1 MNLSNFWSLPPARGC
16 RRVLGCTFILL
27 GAVAATTHTFAEQSA
42 ADPPPPEVDP
52 PVLTLANQSATAA
65 PPAEVDPPVLTTLDE
80 PLPKPV
86 DDVALNG
93 PPPVE
98 SYTIPPAPSE
108 GGKNIYGAGA
118 GITSAPKRF
127 QWGVRL
133 TIRGVYDDNI
143 LLSHFDRIHDWYVAI
158 EPAITIGYGDDI
170 VGRGGNYIRLDYA
183 PSIFL
188 YTEHSD
194 DDAIQHLIRLE
205 GQYRLGRLTLGL
217 SQDVQILHGA
227 HLDSSTLDA
236 SAVAIAGSINAGVNG
251 VRTNVYIYR
260 TNAGASYDLTDR
272 TFLST
277 EFHYLRD
284 DFNTLISSDEIYGD
298 LFFNYKYSPKL
309 AFGIGGGGGFNTV
322 DIGPNSTFE
331 QGLLRVQYQLTGKI
345 ALNATAGVEVRQ
357 FDSSD
362 SVGSRGNEVSGVYEI
377 GAVYQPFDGTV
388 ITLRGS
394 SRVINSAIVADSDF
408 LATNVLLGVRQRLLE
423 RVYLGFT
430 FGYEHAHYFPTVNGV
445 NGAASGDDN
454 YYLIEPAVDVMVTRW
469 FTVGAYY
476 LYRTNDS
483 SRPPDDRFSYYENQ
497 VGLRASFTY

>member
-1 MNLSNFWSLPPARGC
+1 MNPSNFWSLPLARGC
-16 RRVLGCTFILL
+16 QRALTPAFILL
-27 GAVAATTHTFAEQSA
+27 GGLIVAGHAFAQDPAPAVPS
-42 ADPPPPEVDP
+42 EVDP
-52 PVLTLANQSATAA
+52 PILAVEK
-65 PPAEVDPPVLTTLDE
+65 PIPA
-80 PLPKPV
+80 PV

-98 SYTIPPAPSE
+98 SYALPPAPSE
-108 GGKNIYGAGA
+108 GGKGVYGAGA
-118 GITSAPKRF
+118 AITSAPKRF

-143 LLSHFDRIHDWYVAI
+143 LLSHFDRVSDWYVAI
-158 EPAITIGYGDDI
+158 EPAITIGYGDI
-170 VGRGGNYIRLDYA
+170 VGRSGGYIRLDYA

-188 YTEHSD
+188 YTAHSD
-194 DDAIQHLIRLE
+194 DDVIPHLIRLE
-205 GQYRLGRLTLGL
+205 GQYGFGRLLLGF
-217 SQDVQILHGA
+217 SQDVQILHGS

-236 SAVAIAGSINAGVNG
+236 SAIAVAGSINAGVNG
-251 VRTNVYIYR
+251 RTHVDIYR
-260 TNAGASYDLTDR
+260 TNVGASYDLSDK
-272 TFLST
+272 TFLSSD
-277 EFHYLRD
+277 FHYVRN
-284 DFNTLISSDEIYGD
+284 DFNTLISSDEIYGN

-309 AFGIGGGGGFNTV
+309 AFGIGAGGGFNTV
-322 DIGPNSTFE
+322 DIGPDSTFE

-345 ALNATAGVEVRQ
+345 SLNASAGVEVRQ
-357 FDSSD
+357 FDDNDGS
-362 SVGSRGNEVSGVYEI
+362 GSRGDRVSPVYEI

-394 SRVINSAIVADSDF
+394 SRVLNSAIVAQSDF
-408 LATNVLLGVRQRLLE
+408 LATNVLLGVRQRLLQ

-430 FGYEHAHYFPTVNGV
+430 AGYEHADYFPTVNGV
-445 NGAASGDDN
+445 GGAASGNDN

>member
-1 MNLSNFWSLPPARGC
+1 
-16 RRVLGCTFILL
+16 LL
-27 GAVAATTHTFAEQSA
+27 GAIAAAQHTFAEQSA
-42 ADPPPPEVDP
+42 TSAPPPEVDP
-52 PVLTLANQSATAA
+52 PVLTTAI
-65 PPAEVDPPVLTTLDE
+65 EE

-98 SYTIPPAPSE
+98 SYALPPAPSE

-118 GITSAPKRF
+118 AISSAPKRF

-143 LLSHFDRIHDWYVAI
+143 LLSHFDRISDWYVAI
-158 EPAITIGYGDDI
+158 EPAITIGFGDI
-170 VGRGGNYIRLDYA
+170 VERHDNYIRLDYA

-188 YTEHSD
+188 YVDHSD
-194 DDAIQHLIRLE
+194 DDEIQHLIRLE

-217 SQDVQILHGA
+217 SQDVQILHGS
-227 HLDSSTLDA
+227 HLDTSTLDA
-236 SAVAIAGSINAGVNG
+236 SAIAIAGSINAGVNG
-251 VRTNVYIYR
+251 RTNVDLYR
-260 TNAGASYDLTDR
+260 TNVGASYDLSEK
-272 TFLST
+272 TFLTS
-277 EFHYLRD
+277 EFHYVVN

-309 AFGIGGGGGFNTV
+309 AFGIGAGGGFNTV

-331 QGLLRVQYQLTGKI
+331 QGLLRVQYLLTGKI
-345 ALNATAGVEVRQ
+345 SLSASAGVEVRQ
-357 FDSSD
+357 FDNSD
-362 SVGSRGNEVSGVYEI
+362 GVGSRGNEVSGVYEI

-394 SRVINSAIVADSDF
+394 SRVLNSAIVADSDY
-408 LATNVLLGVRQRLLE
+408 LATNVLLGVRQRLLQ

-430 FGYEHAHYFPTVNGV
+430 AGYEHAHYFPTVNGV

-454 YYLIEPAVDVMVTRW
+454 YYLIEPAVDVTVTRW

-483 SRPPDDRFSYYENQ
+483 SRPPDNRFSYYENQ